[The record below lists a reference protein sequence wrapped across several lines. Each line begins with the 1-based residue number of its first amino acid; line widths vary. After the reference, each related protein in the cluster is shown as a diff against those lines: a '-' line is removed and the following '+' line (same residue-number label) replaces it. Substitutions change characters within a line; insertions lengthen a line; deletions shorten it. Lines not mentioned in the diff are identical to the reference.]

1 MQHFLVLSDAS
12 EATLRH
18 WGNIYKL
25 YRLYIF
31 LREGHHFVLYVLNG
45 EATLW
50 HKLHKLYSFLTVN
63 QQTNKC
69 CFQKQQQPNHA
80 WGSVWLFYDLQCIS
94 GRQQWGQFG
103 VAVFYS
109 GANHIHSV
117 WVRCPGMNICSPG
130 HWRQTQPLLQSN
142 RADVWRLSLSL
153 RPRREES
160 PTQSKVGVMAIPG
173 HRTLTLCMWLA
184 LL

>member
-1 MQHFLVLSDAS
+1 MQHFLVLCDAS
-12 EATLRH
+12 GATLRH

-50 HKLHKLYSFLTVN
+50 HKLHKLYSLLTVN
-63 QQTNKC
+63 QQTNKY
-69 CFQKQQQPNHA
+69 CFQKQQQPNHT
-80 WGSVWLFYDLQCIS
+80 WGSLWLFYGLQHIS

-109 GANHIHSV
+109 RANHIHRV
-117 WVRCPGMNICSPG
+117 WVRCPGMPG
-130 HWRQTQPLLQSN
+130 LAGWIRGVLLRSVPCVS
-142 RADVWRLSLSL
+142 VW
-153 RPRREES
+153 
-160 PTQSKVGVMAIPG
+160 
-173 HRTLTLCMWLA
+173 HDN
-184 LL
+184 